1 MEKVQFPVRINRYL
15 ALQKMCS
22 RREAD
27 GLISR
32 GVVRL
37 NGKAAILG
45 DQVREGD
52 RVVIIERIMKTLER
66 DREYLVYHKPIGI
79 VTHGAQEGEES
90 IRDVFRYP
98 VKLFP
103 VGRLDKDS
111 HGLMILSNDGRITD
125 RLLNPSGNHEKEYL
139 VEVDRPLDGG
149 FERNMSKGV
158 DLGEGERTKPC
169 KVRKIGTKRFRIIL
183 TEGKKRQIR
192 RMCKILGYVVRDLCR
207 VRIMNIELG
216 KNIEPGSFRKLRGE
230 ELSKFLTSLGL
241 GAGAKPEPIKKEAKK
256 KI

>member
-1 MEKVQFPVRINRYL
+1 MEKIHFPVRINRYL

-27 GLISR
+27 SLISR
-32 GVVRL
+32 GLVRM
-37 NGKAAILG
+37 NGRAAVLG

-52 RVVIIERIMKTLER
+52 RVAIIDRIAKNIERE
-66 DREYLVYHKPIGI
+66 REYLAYHKPIGI
-79 VTHGAQEGEES
+79 VTHGAQADEQA

-111 HGLMILSNDGRITD
+111 HGLMILTNDGRITD
-125 RLLNPSGNHEKEYL
+125 RLLNPESEHEKEYV

-149 FERNMSKGV
+149 FEGNMSRGM
-158 DLGEGERTKPC
+158 DIGEGERTKPC
-169 KVRKIGTKRFRIIL
+169 KVRKIGSKKFRIVL

-192 RMCKILGYVVRDLCR
+192 RMCKALGYVVRDLCR
-207 VRIMNIELG
+207 VRIMNIQLE
-216 KNIEPGSFRKLRGE
+216 KNIEPGSYRKIRGA
-230 ELSKFLTSLGL
+230 ELGQFLTSLGL
-241 GAGAKPEPIKKEAKK
+241 IESAEIKKRT
-256 KI
+256 